1 MSTYKI
7 KVANSLPDQRVA
19 VRLLKS
25 LAAMV
30 LAGENIDRADI
41 QINLVDDAYMIQLNR
56 TYLKKESTTDVLS
69 FDLTED
75 TPAAGLEGEIY
86 IGLEQVKRQAA
97 DYQVTF
103 ENELQRMVVHGI
115 LHLVGYDDGSTSE
128 RQRMTDRENDYL
140 TRLDRENR

>member
-1 MSTYKI
+1 MATYRI
-7 KVANSLPDQRVA
+7 NVANSMSGQRVA
-19 VRLLKS
+19 VRALKS
-25 LAAMV
+25 LAALV

-69 FDLTED
+69 FNLRED
-75 TPAAGLEGEIY
+75 TPAAGLEGEVY
-86 IGLEQVKRQAA
+86 IGLEQVKRQAD

-115 LHLVGYDDGSTSE
+115 LHLIGYDDASIADK
-128 RQRMTDRENDYL
+128 QIMTAREDEYL
-140 TRLDRENR
+140 TRFSKENR

>member
-1 MSTYKI
+1 MSG
-7 KVANSLPDQRVA
+7 QRVA
-19 VRLLKS
+19 VRALKS
-25 LAAMV
+25 LAALV

-69 FDLTED
+69 FNLSED
-75 TPAAGLEGEIY
+75 TPAAGLEGEVY
-86 IGLEQVKRQAA
+86 IGLEQVKRQAD

-115 LHLVGYDDGSTSE
+115 LHLIGYDDASIADK
-128 RQRMTDRENDYL
+128 QIMTAREDEYL
-140 TRLDRENR
+140 TRFSKENR